1 MNTADGVGRF
11 GLRLRH
17 PIYSFIYRLGL
28 VDLPNDKRERKAVQ
42 TNELLTTTRGEL
54 AQTRTFAENLKR
66 AQLIREVNDAIPQ
79 IEHDP
84 SNNFTEFLAER
95 ALELLESGEQ
105 PRFNTIFFA
114 NESAI
119 SLSGKH
125 QDGFPLS
132 GFLFP
137 TELFPCLVQVTYAKQ
152 RGAFADFVA
161 YEQRGDSILLKFP
174 MSELYGL
181 HTDISCLGAG
191 NPMPSGIG

>member
-1 MNTADGVGRF
+1 
-11 GLRLRH
+11 
-17 PIYSFIYRLGL
+17 